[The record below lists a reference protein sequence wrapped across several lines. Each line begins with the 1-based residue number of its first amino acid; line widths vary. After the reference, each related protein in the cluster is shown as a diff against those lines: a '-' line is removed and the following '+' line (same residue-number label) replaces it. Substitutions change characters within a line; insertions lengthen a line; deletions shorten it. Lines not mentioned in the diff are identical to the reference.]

1 MSVIVGLFST
11 QLIVNNSDRMFKYL
25 GRRRDNLAPAG
36 LMCRFLCFLFLAG
49 LVAYGAAGADFQS
62 AYFTSVGPG
71 LPYAVADFDGDLR
84 PDVADVQV
92 GRSDV
97 SFTDYWIQLQLSAAG
112 RQTILV
118 VAPSGGLQIDAR
130 DVNGDHALDLV
141 LTTTWLRQPVAILL
155 NDGRGNFSRVD
166 PTAFPEVFSEPK
178 TSWGFAAHQ
187 APDMV
192 GVPPQPRAGIWPTT
206 TRLPRVGSRAGAIP
220 PSNCAFL
227 LNPFLISQPGR
238 APPSGVPHL

>member
-1 MSVIVGLFST
+1 MLT
-11 QLIVNNSDRMFKYL
+11 YL
-25 GRRRDNLAPAG
+25 ERRRDNLVWIG
-36 LMCRFLCFLFLAG
+36 SMCRFLCLLFLAS
-49 LVAYGAAGADFQS
+49 LVVYGAAGADFQS
-62 AYFTSVGPG
+62 AHFTSVGPG

-84 PDVADVQV
+84 PDLADVQI

-97 SFTDYWIQLQLSAAG
+97 SLTDYWIRLQLSAAG

-166 PTAFPEVFSEPK
+166 PTAFPEVFTEPK
-178 TSWGFAAHQ
+178 TSWGFATHQ
-187 APDMV
+187 VPEAV
-192 GVPPQPRAGIWPTT
+192 GVPPQSRVGIWPAKA
-206 TRLPRVGSRAGAIP
+206 RLPHVGSRAGAIP
-220 PSNCAFL
+220 PSNCGFL
-227 LNPFLISQPGR
+227 LNLFLICQPGR
-238 APPSGVPHL
+238 APPSGVPHP